1 MNEKNLDEIK
11 YRRQAFKFFDKGKSP
26 TRILQL
32 IPRSRAWLFKWKR
45 RFQQE
50 GARALDSLSKTA
62 KSLPHAYDPSVQQ
75 TVLRV
80 RTRREKQKVGLIGA
94 RAVWLELRRGRL
106 VEDVPSMSTIKRWLR
121 AAGCGRSGKQVIAAA
136 YYPALRFNPGIL
148 FAACDWIARY
158 IKGGEKVFVFHSVD
172 AQTRAVSQSIAQ
184 EKTAEVA
191 CAHLVQ
197 SLQELG
203 LIDFLQLDND
213 AAFTGLGRKSRIFGR
228 FVRLA
233 LYFGVELIFL
243 PPREPKRNSL
253 VERVNGLW
261 ATHFW
266 DKDHFRSVTE
276 LKRKNRKFLAWY
288 VDYAPPAL
296 HGLSVKEAGKKARR
310 RRKLGQRA
318 LAHVPSVLPL
328 TEGRIHFIR
337 RVNETGSI
345 EILKESFRV
354 SKQIRGAYVWA
365 TIDLKKQSL
374 RIYYRRS
381 ARSQAKLLKAY
392 AYQIEERVVK
402 LLPANR
408 RNRTRVDILQI
419 I

>member
-26 TRILQL
+26 QQILHK
-32 IPRSRAWLFKWKR
+32 IPRSRSWLFKWKR
-45 RFQQE
+45 RFQEE
-50 GARALDSLSKTA
+50 GERAVDSLSKIA
-62 KSLPHAYDPSVQQ
+62 KSLPHQYDLRVRH

-80 RTRREKQKVGLIGA
+80 RARLEKQKVGLIGA
-94 RAVWLELRRGRL
+94 RTVLRELRRGRL
-106 VEDVPSMSTIKRWLR
+106 VTDWPSLSTIKRWLR
-121 AAGCGRSGKQVIAAA
+121 EAGCGQSKKQESPA
-136 YYPALRFNPGIL
+136 YYPALLFNAEFL
-148 FAACDWIARY
+148 FAACDWISRY
-158 IKGGEKVFVFHSVD
+158 ITGGEKVFVFHTVD
-172 AQTRAVSQSIAQ
+172 RHTRALSQSIER

-191 CAHLVQ
+191 CTHLVQ
-197 SLQELG
+197 SLSELG
-203 LIDFLQLDND
+203 LIDFLQIDND

-228 FVRLA
+228 FVRVA
-233 LYFGVELIFL
+233 LSFGVELIFL

-276 LKRKNRKFLAWY
+276 VKKKNGKFLAWY

-296 HGLSVKEAGKKARR
+296 QGLSVRQARSRVR
-310 RRKLGQRA
+310 RRKLRHRDGQS
-318 LAHVPSVLPL
+318 LPHELPL

-337 RVNETGSI
+337 RVNETGCI

-354 SKQIRGAYVWA
+354 SKQIRGEYVWA
-365 TIDLKKQSL
+365 TIDLRKKNLS
-374 RIYYRRS
+374 IYYRRS
-381 ARSQAKLLKAY
+381 ARSQAKLIKEY

-402 LLPANR
+402 LPPGYR
-408 RNRTRVDILQI
+408 RNRRRVDILQI

>member
-1 MNEKNLDEIK
+1 MNEKNLNEIK

-26 TRILQL
+26 IRILQL

-45 RFQQE
+45 RFQDQ
-50 GARALDSLSKTA
+50 GAQAVDSLPKTA
-62 KSLPHAYDPSVQQ
+62 KSLPHSYDPSVQQ

-80 RTRREKQKVGLIGA
+80 RKRLEKQKVGLIGA

-106 VEDVPSMSTIKRWLR
+106 VPHMPSISTIKRWLR
-121 AAGCGRSGKQVIAAA
+121 EAGFGHSEKQAATT
-136 YYPALRFNPGIL
+136 YYPALNFNPGIL
-148 FAACDWIARY
+148 FAACDWISRY
-158 IKGGEKVFVFHSVD
+158 IKGGEKVFVFHTVD
-172 AQTRAVSQSIAQ
+172 AQTRALSQSIAR

-191 CAHLVQ
+191 CAHLLQ

-203 LIDFLQLDND
+203 LIDFLQIDND
-213 AAFTGLGRKSRIFGR
+213 AAFTGLGIKSRIWGR
-228 FVRLA
+228 FVRVA

-276 LKRKNRKFLAWY
+276 LKRKNGKFLAWY

-296 HGLSVKEAGKKARR
+296 QGLSVQEAGKKARR

-318 LAHVPSVLPL
+318 AEHVPSVLPL

-337 RVNETGSI
+337 RVNETGCI

-365 TIDLKKQSL
+365 TIDLKKESL
-374 RIYYRRS
+374 KIYHRRS
-381 ARSQAKLLKAY
+381 ARSQAKLLKEY
-392 AYQIEERVVK
+392 AYQIEERVVE
-402 LLPANR
+402 LPPAYQ
-408 RNRTRVDILQI
+408 RNRTKVDILQI